1 MNNVKIR
8 TLTPIH
14 IGSGNI
20 LQYGNDFVKGIDK
33 EGYEALGIIDPSKV
47 LQIIGEDNLN
57 KWVSSIDRG
66 DSTDEIIRGFGKKV
80 GITSYSSRIIELY
93 ADNVRKTETLR
104 ELIHDGMGRMYLPGS
119 SIKGA
124 IRTAILASII
134 PTDNDELRQL
144 SSMVEETRGNRTHV
158 KANKVEGRY
167 FGDTPNTDCFRF
179 LRVSDAIF
187 DEACDI
193 ALRMVNINE
202 RQTQSFWD
210 CSKPQLIEAISA
222 QESTSCRISIDY
234 KGHQNAGRNVHDLPT
249 CMTSLEAMFKTIN
262 EHTRSLIESEIEYWN
277 DFTDEDSNKVEE
289 YVQKMKKILQQVKGC
304 SQSDGKQCVL
314 RVGHGSGWRF
324 ITGAWSERLDN
335 FDDKIVPASR
345 PSNYRYTDYDFPK
358 SRRVSDDTDDMNI
371 QLLGF
376 IKLTIS

>member
-1 MNNVKIR
+1 MNNVKIT

-47 LQIIGEDNLN
+47 LQVIGEDNLD

-80 GITSYSSRIIELY
+80 GITSYSSRLIKLS

-124 IRTAILASII
+124 IRTAILASI
-134 PTDNDELRQL
+134 DDGELRKL
-144 SSMVEETRGNRTHV
+144 SSMVEETRGNRMDVTA
-158 KANKVEGRY
+158 KKIEQEC
-167 FGDTPNTDCFRF
+167 FGKTPYTDCFRF

-187 DEACDI
+187 DDACDI
-193 ALRMVNINE
+193 ALRMVNINQ
-202 RQTQSFWD
+202 RWTQSFWD

-234 KGHQNAGRNVHDLPT
+234 KGHQNAGRNVHDLQT
-249 CMTSLEAMFKTIN
+249 RMTSLETMFKTIN

-277 DFTDEDSNKVEE
+277 NFKDEDSNKVEKYIQE
-289 YVQKMKKILQQVKGC
+289 MKKILEQVNTC

-376 IKLTIS
+376 IKLTIN

>member
-47 LQIIGEDNLN
+47 LQVIGEDNLN

-80 GITSYSSRIIELY
+80 GITSYSSRIIELH
-93 ADNVRKTETLR
+93 AGNVRKTETLR

-134 PTDNDELRQL
+134 PTDNDKLRQL
-144 SSMVEETRGNRTHV
+144 SLMVEE
-158 KANKVEGRY
+158 KVNAEKIEQKY
-167 FGDTPNTDCFRF
+167 FGENPNTDCFRF
-179 LRVSDAIF
+179 LKVSDAIF
-187 DEACDI
+187 DEKSI
-193 ALRMVNINE
+193 SRALKMANININE
-202 RQTQSFWD
+202 HPERGFWD
-210 CSKPQLIEAISA
+210 CSKSQLIEAISA
-222 QESTSCRISIDY
+222 QESTSCRISIDHKAY
-234 KGHQNAGRNVHDLPT
+234 QNAGINMREY
-249 CMTSLEAMFKTIN
+249 MTSLETLFKTIN
-262 EHTRSLIESEIEYWN
+262 EHTRSLVKSEIRYWKEYK
-277 DFTDEDSNKVEE
+277 DEDSNKVEKYIQE
-289 YVQKMKKILQQVKGC
+289 MKKILEQVNTC

-335 FDDKIVPASR
+335 FYRKIVPKAR
-345 PSNYRYTDYDFPK
+345 PHDEEKYSQYDFPK
-358 SRRVSDDTDDMNI
+358 SLRVSDSTRDNNI

-376 IKLTIS
+376 IKLTIN